1 MTFSQNVKGEILG
14 RLSDSLPCCRLA
26 CLSALLRGA
35 GSLEIRSGSLG
46 CSLTSENKRLLE
58 FAVEIVYSLYGL
70 KTEIRRE
77 ETKIKGNSLWSVFIA
92 EEKTLSDCGL
102 ASLSMEGYLKIN
114 EGIDKYIVEQDCC
127 KNSYVAALFAACGS
141 VAFSP
146 LKTLDQR
153 GGNRFGYH
161 FEFSLT
167 SRRAADDLVCL
178 LEEKGFRFKIA
189 ERKNV
194 WAVYIKDSASICD
207 MLAYMGADK
216 AVLTLNNLLIE
227 REIRN
232 NANRQ
237 KNCITANID
246 KSVDASEKHIAA
258 INKIRAREGMFDRL
272 APHLKEIAAARVENP
287 FSTLDELAD
296 KLGLTKS
303 CVNHRLRKIT
313 EIASRLP

>member
-1 MTFSQNVKGEILG
+1 M
-14 RLSDSLPCCRLA
+14 
-26 CLSALLRGA
+26 
-35 GSLEIRSGSLG
+35 
-46 CSLTSENKRLLE
+46 
-58 FAVEIVYSLYGL
+58 
-70 KTEIRRE
+70 
-77 ETKIKGNSLWSVFIA
+77 
-92 EEKTLSDCGL
+92 
-102 ASLSMEGYLKIN
+102 
-114 EGIDKYIVEQDCC
+114 
-127 KNSYVAALFAACGS
+127 
-141 VAFSP
+141 
-146 LKTLDQR
+146 
-153 GGNRFGYH
+153 
-161 FEFSLT
+161 
-167 SRRAADDLVCL
+167 
-178 LEEKGFRFKIA
+178 EEKGFRFKIA

-207 MLAYMGADK
+207 MLAYLGADK

>member
-1 MTFSQNVKGEILG
+1 MTFSQNVKEEILG

-58 FAVEIVYSLYGL
+58 FAGEIVYSLYGL

-189 ERKNV
+189 ERKTSGRFTSRT
-194 WAVYIKDSASICD
+194 ARQYAIC
-207 MLAYMGADK
+207 LPIWG
-216 AVLTLNNLLIE
+216 
-227 REIRN
+227 R
-232 NANRQ
+232 
-237 KNCITANID
+237 
-246 KSVDASEKHIAA
+246 
-258 INKIRAREGMFDRL
+258 
-272 APHLKEIAAARVENP
+272 
-287 FSTLDELAD
+287 
-296 KLGLTKS
+296 TKP
-303 CVNHRLRKIT
+303 C
-313 EIASRLP
+313 

>member
-1 MTFSQNVKGEILG
+1 MTFSQHVKEEILAG
-14 RLSDSLPCCRLA
+14 LKDALPCCRLA

-35 GSLEIRSGSLG
+35 GSLEIRSGRLG
-46 CSLTSENKRLLE
+46 CSLTSENIKLLE
-58 FAVEIVYSLYGL
+58 FAQEIVFSLYGL
-70 KTEIRRE
+70 KTELKRE
-77 ETKIKGNSLWSVFIA
+77 DAKIKGNSLWSVFVA

-102 ASLSMEGYLKIN
+102 ASLSAEGYLKIN

-127 KNSYVAALFAACGS
+127 LNSYVAALFAACGS
-141 VAFSP
+141 ITVSP
-146 LKTLDQR
+146 LKTLDEQA
-153 GGNRFGYH
+153 GNRFGYH
-161 FEFSLT
+161 FEFALT
-167 SRRAADDLVCL
+167 SRRAAEDLVSL
-178 LEEKGFRFKIA
+178 LGEKGFRFKIA
-189 ERKNV
+189 ERKNA

-207 MLAYMGADK
+207 MLAYVRADN
-216 AVLTLNNLLIE
+216 AVLKLNNLLIE

-246 KSVDASEKHIAA
+246 KSVDASEKQIAA

-272 APHLKEIAAARVENP
+272 APHLKEIAVARAENP

-303 CVNHRLRKIT
+303 CVNHRLRKLVET
-313 EIASRLP
+313 ASRLP